1 MCLFVC
7 NLGDDNTEEDGTGG
21 EKDGDDQL
29 DAKDEDVKQ
38 KPQNK
43 DPTPDQKGDSE
54 ENKKEINELNEPEY
68 DDEQVDPYHGNQAE
82 LPEPEPMD
90 LPDDLQLDE
99 GITFTIFII
108 MHR

>member
-1 MCLFVC
+1 MLLCK
-7 NLGDDNTEEDGTGG
+7 LGDDNTEEDGTGG
-21 EKDGDDQL
+21 EKDGDNQL
-29 DAKDEDVKQ
+29 DAKEEDVKQ
-38 KPQNK
+38 KPQNQ
-43 DPTPDQKGDSE
+43 DTTPDEKGDSE

-99 GITFTIFII
+99 GMLPLYLFIYSI
-108 MHR
+108 